1 MATRAE
7 RRAEAMRKHIE
18 FCQERTRQL
27 QAAQIKRLEAEHA
40 QQLAEQEKAEQVA
53 QERRAQFRAVR

>member
-7 RRAEAMRKHIE
+7 RRAEAMRRHVE
-18 FCQERTRQL
+18 FCQERTRRL
-27 QAAQIKRLEAEHA
+27 QAQLIKRLEAAYA
-40 QQLAEQEKAEQVA
+40 QQLADQVEAEQVA